1 MFAWRDIPLL
11 LAVTMLAAT
20 PAAGLN
26 EGLQCVPYARAVSGI
41 AIYGDAHTWWG
52 QAKDAYKRGNIPR
65 VGAVLAFIPYGK
77 MKLGHVASVSAIV
90 DSRTILISHA
100 NWSTIGGV
108 RGHIE
113 TNVKAIDVSANND
126 WSRVRIWYSPLAQLG
141 ATEWPVYGFI
151 YPRITRN
158 MREQK
163 QAVTALLASQ
173 RADSKHGAV
182 IQPVV
187 ASGAGQ
193 TIKDEF
199 ELSKTV
205 LAYIDRK
212 AAKETTH

>member
-1 MFAWRDIPLL
+1 MFAWRNIPLL
-11 LAVTMLAAT
+11 VAVTMLATT
-20 PAAGLN
+20 PAVGLN
-26 EGLQCVPYARAVSGI
+26 EGLQCVPYARAVSGV

-52 QAKDAYKRGNIPR
+52 QAKDGYKRGNIPK

-126 WSRVRIWYSPLAQLG
+126 WTRVRVWYSPLAQLG

-151 YPRITRN
+151 YPRVTRN

-163 QAVTALLASQ
+163 QAIAALLASQ
-173 RADSKHGAV
+173 QADSKPAAA
-182 IQPVV
+182 IQPI
-187 ASGAGQ
+187 AARG
-193 TIKDEF
+193 KDQSVKGEF
-199 ELSKTV
+199 KLSQAV
-205 LAYIDRK
+205 LAYVDRK
-212 AAKETTH
+212 AAKETKH